1 MHLIDNYCH
10 AFSVLGI
17 YANLKNVVRSSAAAA
32 FLCMVRIGTRVV
44 QLHSVYIG
52 GVVGRG
58 GGIVR
63 FYEVLLMKLEVS
75 NEN

>member
-32 FLCMVRIGTRVV
+32 FLCMVRIGARAV
-44 QLHSVYIG
+44 QLRSVYIG

>member
-10 AFSVLGI
+10 AFSVLEI

-32 FLCMVRIGTRVV
+32 FLCMVRIGARVV

-52 GVVGRG
+52 GVVGCG

-63 FYEVLLMKLEVS
+63 FYEVLLVKFEVS

>member
-1 MHLIDNYCH
+1 MR
-10 AFSVLGI
+10 SRGI

-32 FLCMVRIGTRVV
+32 FLCMVRIGARVV

-63 FYEVLLMKLEVS
+63 FYEVLLVKLEVS
-75 NEN
+75 DEN